1 MTASTTRACY
11 TSRAGRLDG
20 WKSNREASHNRCS
33 SQRNAARQ
41 SRAREACVTAQ
52 ALRGVAPPYRVRP
65 SSLFFW
71 ESAVRFLICVAML
84 AFVRGAISKFCRL
97 VVVPVGSGAIQLRR
111 AGLGS
116 LVRCDLLPAARW
128 VCSARRVRLRCSM
141 THVEITRRSPECSGC
156 GWRGGHCDSMEGKND
171 ALSASLARA
180 SNAYPAPSSSAS
192 DQAGPMKD
200 RPSGSFCTS
209 PIGTVRCG

>member
-11 TSRAGRLDG
+11 TSRVGRLDG

-41 SRAREACVTAQ
+41 SRAREACVTEQ
-52 ALRGVAPPYRVRP
+52 ALRGAAPPYRVRP

-128 VCSARRVRLRCSM
+128 VCSARRVRLRCLLC
-141 THVEITRRSPECSGC
+141 HEVRAYVRRFPTPRRGVAARYSC
-156 GWRGGHCDSMEGKND
+156 GNNPAVSRMFR
-171 ALSASLARA
+171 LPSALARISAA
-180 SNAYPAPSSSAS
+180 SQPAWHH
-192 DQAGPMKD
+192 
-200 RPSGSFCTS
+200 
-209 PIGTVRCG
+209 

>member
-1 MTASTTRACY
+1 MRQPA
-11 TSRAGRLDG
+11 
-20 WKSNREASHNRCS
+20 
-33 SQRNAARQ
+33 QRGEIKRM
-41 SRAREACVTAQ
+41 RARRASRLRHYEA
-52 ALRGVAPPYRVRP
+52 APPYRVRP
-65 SSLFFW
+65 SSLFSFW

-192 DQAGPMKD
+192 DQGGPMKD